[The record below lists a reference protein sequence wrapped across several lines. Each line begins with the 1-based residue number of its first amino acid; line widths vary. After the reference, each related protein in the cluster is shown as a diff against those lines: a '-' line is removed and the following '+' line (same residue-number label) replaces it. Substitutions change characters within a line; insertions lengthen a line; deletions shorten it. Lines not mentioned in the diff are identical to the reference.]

1 MLTLIHNARVLT
13 LAGDRPRRGASMRDL
28 GVIDRA
34 DVLIVDDRISLVA
47 PSNPGIQFVRPP
59 DVSIDAKGRVL
70 MPALVDCHTHACWAG
85 SRIDEWERKLAGA
98 TYLEIL
104 QAGGGIMST
113 VRATRAA
120 TEDQLVSSLSARLAR
135 MLAFGTTTIEVKSG
149 YGLSAE
155 HERKMLRAIGRAEG
169 GFPGT
174 VVPTALIAHAIDN
187 DRPGFIEA
195 TIHGTLDAVHAE
207 FPGIAVDAYCE
218 KGAWSLADCARL
230 FERARSLGHP
240 IRVHTNQFNSL
251 GMVEHAAAIGA
262 VSCDHLE
269 AMTDAE
275 IRAIGASLSIGVV
288 LPAACLHLGS
298 PYASARRM
306 IDAGAAIA
314 LATNCN
320 PGSAPTESMPLAMAM
335 GVRGCGMT
343 PAESIVAATLNPA
356 CVLGLGD
363 RGQVAPG
370 QRADL
375 VLLADTDERAIVYEL
390 GGPPISHVFVGGKLV
405 RPLT

>member
-1 MLTLIHNARVLT
+1 
-13 LAGDRPRRGASMRDL
+13 MRDL
-28 GVIDRA
+28 GIVDRA
-34 DVLIVDDRISLVA
+34 DVLLEGDTISAVA
-47 PSNPGIQFVRPP
+47 PSNPGIRLLRAA
-59 DVSIDAKGRVL
+59 DGEIDAKGRVL
-70 MPALVDCHTHACWAG
+70 MPALIDCHTHACWAG

-120 TEDQLVSSLSARLAR
+120 TEDQLMSSLSARLAR
-135 MLAFGTTTIEVKSG
+135 MLAFGTTSIEVKSG
-149 YGLSAE
+149 YGLSTE
-155 HERKMLRAIGRAEG
+155 HELKMLRAIRRAASA
-169 GFPGT
+169 FPGT
-174 VVPTALIAHAIDN
+174 VVPTALIAHAIDS
-187 DRPGFIEA
+187 DQPGFVEA
-195 TIHGTLDAVHAE
+195 TIHNTLDAVHAE
-207 FPGIAVDAYCE
+207 FPGIALDAYCE

-230 FERARSLGHP
+230 FDRARLLGHP

-262 VSCDHLE
+262 ISCDHLE

-275 IRAIGASLSIGVV
+275 IRAIGASPSIGVV

-298 PYASARRM
+298 PYANARGM
-306 IDAGAAIA
+306 IDAGGAIA

-320 PGSAPTESMPLAMAM
+320 PGSAPTESLPLAMAM

-343 PAESIVAATLNPA
+343 PAEAIVAATLNAA

-363 RGQVAPG
+363 RGQIASG

-375 VLLADTDERAIVYEL
+375 VLLADTDERALVHEL

-405 RPLT
+405 RSLT

>member
-13 LAGDRPRRGASMRDL
+13 LAGDRPRRGTSMREL

-34 DVLIVDDRISLVA
+34 DVLIVDHRISRVA
-47 PSNPGIQFVRPP
+47 PSNPGIQLLCAP
-59 DVSIDAKGRVL
+59 DVSIDANGRVL

-120 TEDQLVSSLSARLAR
+120 TKDQLVSSLSARLAR

-149 YGLSAE
+149 YGLSIE
-155 HERKMLRAIGRAEG
+155 HELKMLRAIRHASEA
-169 GFPGT
+169 FPGT
-174 VVPTALIAHAIDN
+174 VVPTALIAHAIDA
-187 DRPGFIEA
+187 DQPGFVET
-195 TIHGTLDAVHAE
+195 TIHDTLNAVHAE
-207 FPGIAVDAYCE
+207 FPGIAIDAYCE

-230 FERARSLGHP
+230 IERARSLGHP

-251 GMVEHAAAIGA
+251 GMVEHAVAIGA
-262 VSCDHLE
+262 ISCDHLE
-269 AMTDAE
+269 AMSEAE
-275 IRAIGASLSIGVV
+275 TRAIGASSSIGVV
-288 LPAACLHLGS
+288 LPLACLHLGS
-298 PYASARRM
+298 PYANARRM

-320 PGSAPTESMPLAMAM
+320 PGSAPSESLPLAMAM

-343 PAESIVAATLNPA
+343 PAEAIVAATLNAA
-356 CVLGLGD
+356 CVLGLDD
-363 RGQVAPG
+363 RGQIGSG

-390 GGPPISHVFVGGKLV
+390 GGSPISHVFVGGKLM

>member
-1 MLTLIHNARVLT
+1 MLTLIRNARVLT
-13 LAGDRPRRGASMRDL
+13 LAGERPRRGPSMRDL
-28 GVIDRA
+28 GVIVRA
-34 DVLIVDDRISLVA
+34 DVLLEDDTISAVA
-47 PSNPGIQFVRPP
+47 PSDPGIRLLRAA
-59 DVSIDAKGRVL
+59 DVEIDAKGRVL
-70 MPALVDCHTHACWAG
+70 MPSLVDCHTHACWAG

-135 MLAFGTTTIEVKSG
+135 MLAFGTTTVEVKSG

-155 HERKMLRAIGRAEG
+155 HELKMLRAIRRAAESY
-169 GFPGT
+169 PGT
-174 VVPTALIAHAIDN
+174 VVPTALIAHAIDH
-187 DRPGFIEA
+187 DQPGFVDT
-195 TIHGTLDAVHAE
+195 TIHDTLDAVHAE
-207 FPGIAVDAYCE
+207 FPGIALDAYCE
-218 KGAWSLADCARL
+218 KGAWSLTDCARL
-230 FERARSLGHP
+230 FERARYLGHP

-269 AMTDAE
+269 TMTDAE
-275 IRAIGASLSIGVV
+275 IRAIGASPSMGVM

-298 PYASARRM
+298 AYANARRM

-343 PAESIVAATLNPA
+343 PAEAIVAATLNAA

-390 GGPPISHVFVGGKLV
+390 GGSPISHVFVGGKLV

>member
-1 MLTLIHNARVLT
+1 
-13 LAGDRPRRGASMRDL
+13 MRDL
-28 GVIDRA
+28 GIVDRA
-34 DVLIVDDRISLVA
+34 DVLLEDGSISAVA
-47 PSNPGIQFVRPP
+47 PSNPGIRLLRPAE
-59 DVSIDAKGRVL
+59 VEIDAKGRVL
-70 MPALVDCHTHACWAG
+70 MPAFVDCHTHACWAG
-85 SRIDEWERKLAGA
+85 SRHDEWERKLAGA

-104 QAGGGIMST
+104 QSGGGIMST

-120 TEDQLVSSLSARLAR
+120 SEGELVASLSARLLR

-149 YGLSAE
+149 YGLSTE
-155 HERKMLRAIGRAEG
+155 HELKTLRAIKRAAT

-174 VVPTALIAHAIDN
+174 VVPTALIAHAIDA
-187 DRPGFIEA
+187 DQPDFVER
-195 TIHGTLDAVHAE
+195 TIHETLDAVHAE
-207 FPGIAVDAYCE
+207 FPGIAIDAYCE
-218 KGAWSLADCARL
+218 KGAWSLGDCTRL
-230 FERARSLGHP
+230 FDRARSLGHP
-240 IRVHTNQFNSL
+240 IRVHTNQFNGL

-275 IRAIGASLSIGVV
+275 VRAIAASTSIGVV

-298 PYASARRM
+298 PYANARRM
-306 IDAGAAIA
+306 TEAGAAVA

-343 PAESIVAATLNPA
+343 PAEAIVGATLNAA

-370 QRADL
+370 QRGDL
-375 VLLADTDERAIVYEL
+375 VLLDDTDERAIVYEL
-390 GGPPISHVFVGGKLV
+390 GGSPVSHVFVGGRL
-405 RPLT
+405 RIRE

>member
-13 LAGDRPRRGASMRDL
+13 LAGDRPRRGTTMRDL

-34 DVLIVDDRISLVA
+34 DVLIVDDKISLVA
-47 PSNPGIQFVRPP
+47 SSNPGIQFVRPP
-59 DVSIDAKGRVL
+59 DLTIDAKGRVL
-70 MPALVDCHTHACWAG
+70 MPALIDCHTHACWAG

-113 VRATRAA
+113 VRATREA
-120 TEDQLVSSLSARLAR
+120 TENDLVSSLSARLAR

-149 YGLSAE
+149 YGLSTE
-155 HERKMLRAIGRAEG
+155 HELKILRAIRRASDA
-169 GFPGT
+169 FPGA
-174 VVPTALIAHAIDN
+174 VVPTALIAHAIDH
-187 DRPGFIEA
+187 DQPGFVDT
-195 TIHGTLDAVHAE
+195 TIHDTLDAVHAE
-207 FPGIAVDAYCE
+207 FPGIALDAYCE

-230 FERARSLGHP
+230 FDRARSIGHP

-251 GMVEHAAAIGA
+251 GMVEHATAIGA
-262 VSCDHLE
+262 ISCDHLE
-269 AMTDAE
+269 AMTEAE
-275 IRAIGASLSIGVV
+275 IHAIGASSSIGVV

-320 PGSAPTESMPLAMAM
+320 PGSAPTELLPLAMAM

-343 PAESIVAATLNPA
+343 PAEAIVAATLNAA

-363 RGQVAPG
+363 RGQIAIG

-375 VLLADTDERAIVYEL
+375 VLLEDTDERAIVYEL
-390 GGPPISHVFVGGKLV
+390 GGSQISHVFVGGKLV